1 MPHNQEG
8 SDLKSSAHLIQ
19 EMQENSFFQSLNY
32 FDNLDSK
39 IKEALLNLI
48 PTGYVTFFKEKE
60 LNKEKM
66 YEKLY
71 CVDGSLINLSKEG
84 GELIALRIGAAV
96 LETQDLF
103 SIQRDSFGN
112 TNPFQVAQLFQN
124 ENNLFLNAILPSSNI
139 YHTNGQI
146 YDMKTSFKYAIDNI
160 FEGNDNTLGTQL
172 KQYFLNHFNASNP
185 YINTFSDLPFITKII
200 KSIRDENIIFNT
212 QNETKKIMLSLESIL
227 AQYLLEQSTKY
238 NEKGLI
244 VLDGRLQNEDI
255 GNDLNILSK
264 NNITSEKNMLIGVQ
278 KTGLLNTL
286 LSKIHLFLKNYTSDD
301 FNDPLLPYIKEYK
314 NNSSI
319 LIIPDN
325 NFKNICGIPISKH
338 GIYGREC
345 LYISKGPDRKEFV
358 FTLPNVVFEKNMD
371 ILEKILF
378 SVCSVLEY
386 ANTDLYIANKGVL
399 LANIL
404 AHANVSLNKKHT
416 QVLGDV
422 NPTPP
427 NINSIKK
434 KL

>member
-19 EMQENSFFQSLNY
+19 EMQDNSFFQSLNY
-32 FDNLDSK
+32 FDNLDNK
-39 IKEALLNLI
+39 IKEALLKLI
-48 PTGYVTFFKEKE
+48 PMGYVTFLKEKE
-60 LNKEKM
+60 IKKEKM

-71 CVDGSLINLSKEG
+71 CVDGSLINFSKEG

-96 LETQDLF
+96 LETKDLF

-139 YHTNGQI
+139 YYANGKI
-146 YDMKTSFKYAIDNI
+146 YDMKTIFKYAIDNI
-160 FEGNDNTLGTQL
+160 FEGNDTTLGTQL
-172 KQYFLNHFNASNP
+172 KEYFLNHFNASNP
-185 YINTFSDLPFITKII
+185 YINTFSDLPFITRII
-200 KSIRDENIIFNT
+200 TSIRDENIIFNT

-227 AQYLLEQSTKY
+227 AQYLLEKSKKY

-278 KTGLLNTL
+278 KTGILNTL
-286 LSKIHLFLKNYTSDD
+286 LSKIHLFLKNYTSSDL
-301 FNDPLLPYIKEYK
+301 NDPILEYVREYK
-314 NNSSI
+314 NSRSI

-325 NFKNICGIPISKH
+325 KFKNTCGIPTSKH
-338 GIYGREC
+338 GVYGREC

-358 FTLPNVVFEKNMD
+358 FTLPNIVFEKNMNIFD
-371 ILEKILF
+371 TLF
-378 SVCSVLEY
+378 PVCSVLEY

-427 NINSIKK
+427 KTNSIKK
-434 KL
+434 KF